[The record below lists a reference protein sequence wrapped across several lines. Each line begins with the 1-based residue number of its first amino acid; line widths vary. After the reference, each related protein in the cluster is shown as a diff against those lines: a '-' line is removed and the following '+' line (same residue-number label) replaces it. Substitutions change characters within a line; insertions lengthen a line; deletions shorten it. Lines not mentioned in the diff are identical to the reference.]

1 MTVKPK
7 ETIRILPNVLNLI
20 YLLYI
25 YIYIY
30 IYVKEAVEI
39 LRLRNNPTGSYQ
51 QIIKVLKIYGKLPQ
65 KLITFRGVVEI
76 LFISVDI
83 LVYFNC
89 NCSYS
94 SYTIWFVG
102 KKRNCRCCR
111 SWYKI
116 CCGTQRRCWW

>member
-25 YIYIY
+25 YMYIYIY
-30 IYVKEAVEI
+30 IYIKEAVEI

-65 KLITFRGVVEI
+65 KLITFRGVVADT
-76 LFISVDI
+76 FHFCG
-83 LVYFNC
+83 YFGV
-89 NCSYS
+89 
-94 SYTIWFVG
+94 F
-102 KKRNCRCCR
+102 
-111 SWYKI
+111 
-116 CCGTQRRCWW
+116 